1 MLLHL
6 TPLVER
12 QRPRF
17 FEKPGRQTDL
27 ADVVNETT
35 EMSEL
40 LFLLGQAQ
48 TACNVACI
56 DRDGGR
62 VTRRVSIP
70 SVECRDKGGCE
81 GDVGSFESHVR
92 FCEPLS

>member
-17 FEKPGRQTDL
+17 FEKAGRQTDL

-40 LFLLGQAQ
+40 L
-48 TACNVACI
+48 V
-56 DRDGGR
+56 
-62 VTRRVSIP
+62 P
-70 SVECRDKGGCE
+70 SDKPKRPAM
-81 GDVGSFESHVR
+81 SR
-92 FCEPLS
+92 P